1 MIRYSSSGLGNDV
14 GLNLP
19 AEPLGPGAPGGPF
32 APVGPAAP
40 EVPVSESMRHNIII
54 T

>member
-1 MIRYSSSGLGNDV
+1 M

>member
-1 MIRYSSSGLGNDV
+1 MM

-40 EVPVSESMRHNIII
+40 EVPVSDRARHNIII